1 MTKCPARGLCFIASI
16 SLLVE
21 CKGTGVGPPLVQ
33 EVLDEWVE
41 IRLGEEDGNVKNL
54 VLENSKD
61 SIRVS
66 VRCEWRIL
74 LD

>member
-21 CKGTGVGPPLVQ
+21 CKGSGVGPPLVQ

-41 IRLGEEDGNVKNL
+41 MRLEEEDGNVVQAKVAN
-54 VLENSKD
+54 E
-61 SIRVS
+61 
-66 VRCEWRIL
+66 
-74 LD
+74 